1 MNNHWT
7 PFACFA
13 ILLFDNFKFITFK
26 YFFCTVVL
34 FCMVTNVLLAT
45 RYSLFVTFYSLLIDL
60 RYWYLSY
67 IRTNISPSN
76 PIAFENHWI
85 KIGLYHKYFS
95 GKFHWTFRTPSNG
108 VFTVSMIIS
117 RIEKNIEM
125 VVCKLFL

>member
-34 FCMVTNVLLAT
+34 FCIVTNVLLAT

-60 RYWYLSY
+60 RY
-67 IRTNISPSN
+67 
-76 PIAFENHWI
+76 
-85 KIGLYHKYFS
+85 
-95 GKFHWTFRTPSNG
+95 
-108 VFTVSMIIS
+108 
-117 RIEKNIEM
+117 
-125 VVCKLFL
+125 